1 MKIKARR
8 ILAVSV
14 SILMIAVIFT
24 GTIKA
29 QPPTYYG
36 TFFGGTGPDYGR
48 SIAVDSDGNIYVTGY
63 TSSSNFPI
71 SEGAYD
77 TELNGSWDAYVAK
90 LRGDLGQVYW
100 STYLGGSGYDFG
112 QGIEVDSNGNVYVT
126 GYTSSSDFPTAGRPY
141 DDELNGTYDAF
152 VTKFNASGA
161 LVYSTYLGGNSYDY
175 GYDIAQYNGSA
186 YVTGLTMSSDF
197 PTTENAYDS
206 SLSGG
211 SDAFMTMLNP
221 AGMGDSDLVFSTYLG
236 GSNLDCGQAIALRMA
251 DAYVTGYTCSSDFP
265 TSENASDD
273 TLNGE
278 YDAFVTKFGDPMTS
292 SIFYSTYLGGSGDEF
307 GYGITVE
314 MSQYCAFV
322 TGKTTSTDFP
332 TIPGAFSRTLSGSS
346 DAFVTKLN
354 ATGSSL
360 VYSTYLGGSGTTG
373 EEAGYSITVNTS
385 ANTALVTGVTDSR
398 NFPTTGYALDRVLN
412 GTLDAF
418 VSQLNFG
425 GTGLLYSSYL
435 GGNSSDYGNDI
446 AMRATGDVYV
456 IGDTSSID
464 FPTHEGAIDNSY
476 NYNWDAFVS
485 RMDF

>member
-14 SILMIAVIFT
+14 SVLMIAVIFT
-24 GTIKA
+24 GTVQA

-36 TFFGGTGPDYGR
+36 TFFGGSSSDYGR
-48 SIAVDSDGNIYVTGY
+48 SIAVDSNGNIYVTGY
-63 TSSSNFPI
+63 TSSSDFPLRN
-71 SEGAYD
+71 EYD
-77 TELNGSWDAYVAK
+77 DSLGGTWDAFVAK
-90 LRGDLGQVYW
+90 LNGNLGSIFW

-112 QGIEVDSNGNVYVT
+112 QGIAVDSNGNVYVT

-141 DDELNGTYDAF
+141 DNELNGTYDAF
-152 VTKFNASGA
+152 VTKFNANGA
-161 LVYSTYLGGNSYDY
+161 LVYSTYLGGSHYDY
-175 GYDIAQYNGSA
+175 GYDIAQYNGSV
-186 YVTGLTMSSDF
+186 YVTGTTNSFDF
-197 PTTENAYDS
+197 PTTENTYDS
-206 SLSGG
+206 TLGG
-211 SDAFMTMLNP
+211 DGDAFMTMLNP

-236 GSNLDCGQAIALRMA
+236 GSHIDGGQAIALRMA
-251 DAYVTGYTCSSDFP
+251 DAYVTGFTYSSDFP

-273 TLNGE
+273 TLDGTT
-278 YDAFVTKFGDPMTS
+278 DAFVTKFGDPMTS

-322 TGKTTSTDFP
+322 TGKTNSTDFP
-332 TIPGAFSRTLSGSS
+332 TTVGALSRTLSGSS

-385 ANTALVTGVTDSR
+385 ANTAWVTGVTDSSD
-398 NFPTTGYALDRVLN
+398 FPTTGYALDRVLN

-464 FPTHEGAIDNSY
+464 FPTHEDAFLP
-476 NYNWDAFVS
+476 NYQGNWDAFVS